1 MVGSPPAPRAGG
13 AGAESR
19 GGRRGAE
26 SRRTKAAEVASDVA
40 EAEALVRRMD
50 LEARSLPQDKKA
62 PLLAKLREYKAD
74 LKGLKDGLKKAEQSS
89 GGGGDAARA
98 ELGLGG
104 EDWNGSSVAQRERL
118 QQTTNRI
125 ARTGDRI
132 KQSKTTLLE
141 TEEIGVSILQNLHSQ
156 RETLTH
162 AGDTLS
168 GVDHN
173 IGKSRK
179 ILGTMARRVIQNK
192 IIMVGII
199 VLLMLCICLII
210 YFKFMKGG
218 NQGDR
223 HNLLLF

>member
-1 MVGSPPAPRAGG
+1 
-13 AGAESR
+13 
-19 GGRRGAE
+19 
-26 SRRTKAAEVASDVA
+26 
-40 EAEALVRRMD
+40 MD

-62 PLLAKLREYKAD
+62 PLLAKLRDYKAD
-74 LKGLKDGLKKAEQSS
+74 LKGLKESLKKAEKNA

-104 EDWNGSSVAQRERL
+104 EDWGGSSVAQRERL

-141 TEEIGVSILQNLHSQ
+141 TEEIGVSILQNLHGQ

-162 AGDTLS
+162 ANDTLS

-199 VLLMLCICLII
+199 VLLVLCITLII

-218 NQGDR
+218 DSDDR